1 MLNYT
6 KFHCALKKKSLLPIQ
21 MAVIRFTGLLSPVAQ
36 LAQVCLMKNLGSF
49 FFLLLT
55 NLFDIHVAPLM
66 FALLSLSS
74 PTQSTIYR
82 FNFSVTH
89 LEIRGILV
97 LKL

>member
-1 MLNYT
+1 
-6 KFHCALKKKSLLPIQ
+6 

-36 LAQVCLMKNLGSF
+36 LAQVCLMKNH
-49 FFLLLT
+49 FFLFLT
-55 NLFDIHVAPLM
+55 NLFDILVAPLM
-66 FALLSLSS
+66 LAVLSLSS